1 MCVLLFYLSQNSVA
15 TRVRSVVFF
24 VVLPKMTT
32 TGLAAGSSNHHPTNK
47 ERWIVGRSV
56 GRIHQP
62 TVFINTYIQIY
73 KNLGNTPSSWDGGR
87 AEGHVCVVSIDA
99 KSSVCFFLQ
108 SIFAWEKRGN
118 WEEQPQPIV
127 YSTCVTHTKFV
138 CGFGNKTKKFVEFYY
153 ASVESG
159 SFGSCSDGFS
169 WAKLLLFANICPSS
183 VCWLKIC
190 KQKKLITIIFDY
202 HRKSIHIISIRYQ
215 FWTLFTLTHTHS
227 CTNITYT
234 ILKGG
239 KQNFKWKKN
248 GKTKTI
254 KGENRTKHTF

>member
-87 AEGHVCVVSIDA
+87 AEGHVCVVSVDA
-99 KSSVCFFLQ
+99 KSSVCFFFAIDLCMRKKGKLRRTATTNRLFYLRHTYKMCLWFWKQNKKLNSLNFIMRQLRAVRSVPAQMDFLGRNCYYLPTSVRRQ
-108 SIFAWEKRGN
+108 SAGWK
-118 WEEQPQPIV
+118 
-127 YSTCVTHTKFV
+127 
-138 CGFGNKTKKFVEFYY
+138 
-153 ASVESG
+153 
-159 SFGSCSDGFS
+159 
-169 WAKLLLFANICPSS
+169 FAN
-183 VCWLKIC
+183 
-190 KQKKLITIIFDY
+190 
-202 HRKSIHIISIRYQ
+202 
-215 FWTLFTLTHTHS
+215 
-227 CTNITYT
+227 
-234 ILKGG
+234 
-239 KQNFKWKKN
+239 KKN
-248 GKTKTI
+248 
-254 KGENRTKHTF
+254 

>member
-118 WEEQPQPIV
+118 WVEQPQPIV
-127 YSTCVTHTKFV
+127 CSTCVTHTKFV
-138 CGFGNKTKKFVEFYY
+138 CGFGNKTKNLIRWILLCVSWERFVRFLLRWIFLGETVIICQHLSVVSVLVENLQTKKINYDYFRLPQKVHPYY
-153 ASVESG
+153 
-159 SFGSCSDGFS
+159 
-169 WAKLLLFANICPSS
+169 
-183 VCWLKIC
+183 
-190 KQKKLITIIFDY
+190 Q
-202 HRKSIHIISIRYQ
+202 HSIPILNFIYSH
-215 FWTLFTLTHTHS
+215 THTLMHRHY
-227 CTNITYT
+227 IH
-234 ILKGG
+234 
-239 KQNFKWKKN
+239 NFKR
-248 GKTKTI
+248 GKTK
-254 KGENRTKHTF
+254 F